1 MGAFDTPHHSGNEQ
15 GLLGKGFRDFTLNG
29 AL

>member
-1 MGAFDTPHHSGNEQ
+1 MDAFDTPHHSGNEQ
-15 GLLGKGFRDFTLNG
+15 GVLGMGFRDFGLNG